1 MVDICGYTFINS
13 VSYNV
18 TTRYIRE
25 ENLNRYKELTGSN
38 PHWGNVWKHK
48 IDA

>member
-25 ENLNRYKELTGSN
+25 ENLNRYRELTSETGI
-38 PHWGNVWKHK
+38 WGNVWKHK